1 MNGTTKGSA
10 TATPTAACSPKVR
23 RRVPLG
29 WRIVAAATATRRGT
43 PPDTFTRVASA
54 RAAVP
59 HSSRRARMARIAAAT
74 ANPSSASLWPPATPW
89 NTTTGFH
96 PISTA
101 AKAARSGAA
110 RRAAAR
116 ASRTVPRLAAAAT
129 ALNASTID
137 AGDSA
142 VAVTAVATTV
152 NAGPYTEGESIQSTE
167 TSEYVGSVAKAPGIS
182 AYGLAPY
189 CDTIRP

>member
-1 MNGTTKGSA
+1 MTRTNLEGASHPCLLVSSSVPSVGSSACMNGTTKGSA

-23 RRVPLG
+23 SRVPLG
-29 WRIVAAATATRRGT
+29 RRIVAAATATRRGT
-43 PPDTFTRVASA
+43 PPDTLTRVPSA

-74 ANPSSASLWPPATPW
+74 AKPRSASLWPPATPW

-101 AKAARSGAA
+101 AKAARSGTA

-116 ASRTVPRLAAAAT
+116 ASRIVARLAAAAT
-129 ALNASTID
+129 TLNASTID
-137 AGDSA
+137 AGDSTM
-142 VAVTAVATTV
+142 AVTPAATAV
-152 NAGPYTEGESIQSTE
+152 NAGP
-167 TSEYVGSVAKAPGIS
+167 
-182 AYGLAPY
+182 
-189 CDTIRP
+189 